1 MLCILYSRTLSG
13 QRGMKRKKSRR
24 TGNDQL
30 TSQVDGDVDGDSLAE
45 IALQQASADY
55 YEQRWRNRF
64 KDHKGDFWIAIGL
77 YLILSSVAF
86 VVL

>member
-1 MLCILYSRTLSG
+1 
-13 QRGMKRKKSRR
+13 MKRKKSRR

-30 TSQVDGDVDGDSLAE
+30 TSQVEGDVGGDSLAE
-45 IALQQASADY
+45 IALQQASANY
-55 YEQRWRNRF
+55 YERRWRDRV
-64 KDHKGDFWIAIGL
+64 KDHESDIWIAIGL